1 MSSEPATP
9 AAEPLT
15 ATASGVVEVDADEAQ
30 LAAPAAAS
38 KSAMEERWGKN
49 VIKAGYTLFPSIIL
63 RAQARLHINA
73 VELAVL
79 MHLLDHW
86 WDNAEMPFPSKKRIA
101 DRLAVSAKTVQRA
114 IVGLETEG
122 LVRRVKRSNG
132 NGGQAS
138 NHYDLQPLIDRI
150 RPIADEDLEAR
161 RKVAE
166 LRRSVGRNGGLKSW
180 SAKEAADAKDAAAR

>member
-1 MSSEPATP
+1 MSSELPSS
-9 AAEPLT
+9 AAEPLVAT
-15 ATASGVVEVDADEAQ
+15 ATGAVELDADDA
-30 LAAPAAAS
+30 LLSAPAAAS

-114 IVGLETEG
+114 IVALETEG

-161 RKVAE
+161 KKAAE
-166 LRRSVGRNGGLKSW
+166 LRRSVGRNGGMKAW
-180 SAKEAADAKDAAAR
+180 ATKEAADAKGGVTE

>member
-1 MSSEPATP
+1 MSSESETASAETKIGAAD
-9 AAEPLT
+9 AAEL
-15 ATASGVVEVDADEAQ
+15 DADDVL
-30 LAAPAAAS
+30 LAAPAVS

-49 VIKAGYTLFPSIIL
+49 VIKAGYTYLPSIIL

-79 MHLLDHW
+79 IHLLDHW

-114 IVGLETEG
+114 IVALETEG
-122 LVRRVKRSNG
+122 LVRRIKRSNG

-138 NHYDLQPLIDRI
+138 NLYDLQPLIDRI
-150 RPIADEDLEAR
+150 RPIADEDLEAK
-161 RKVAE
+161 RKASE
-166 LRRSVGRNGGLKSW
+166 LRRSVGRNGGLKTW
-180 SAKEAADAKDAAAR
+180 AAKEAAETKGGGAQ